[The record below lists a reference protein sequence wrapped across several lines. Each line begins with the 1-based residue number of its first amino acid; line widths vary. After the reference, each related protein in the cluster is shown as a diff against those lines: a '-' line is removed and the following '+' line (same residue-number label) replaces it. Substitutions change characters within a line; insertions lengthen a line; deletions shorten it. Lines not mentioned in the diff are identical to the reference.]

1 MKSTITLLLTFTAT
15 LLSHLPTR
23 SDAFVYP
30 ITPISNTVWKPE
42 QDVTIS
48 WSDDKHAP
56 LLSSNP
62 IFDIFLMTGA
72 DDKQKKLATI
82 ASNVDGGT
90 TTSVKYHVPHVS
102 PPGQI
107 YFLMFQTKDG
117 NGMAWATRFTITDS
131 EGNRGTLRPV
141 IPEGGTINPGGI
153 GAIISSSVKHSKSHA
168 ATVKPAAAL
177 ADPTTTAASVHAPV
191 KATSATTTS
200 VGSGNTQEKNVVV
213 GDAGS
218 HKESS
223 GLKASAG
230 GLMAVAVVVV
240 AGGLQLLGF

>member
-1 MKSTITLLLTFTAT
+1 MKSTIAFLLTLTAT
-15 LLSHLPTR
+15 LLSHLPTP

-30 ITPISNTVWKPE
+30 KTPISNTVWKPE

-48 WSDDKHAP
+48 WHDDKHAP
-56 LLSSNP
+56 LLSSSP

-117 NGMAWATRFTITDS
+117 SGMAWATRFTITDS
-131 EGNRGTLRPV
+131 EGNPGTLRPV

-153 GAIISSSVKHSKSHA
+153 GAIISSSAKHRKSSA
-168 ATVKPAAAL
+168 AAAKPAAAF
-177 ADPTTTAASVHAPV
+177 ADRTATAAGAHAPV
-191 KATSATTTS
+191 KAANAPAAS
-200 VGSGNTQEKNVVV
+200 VGGGNTQEENVVV
-213 GDAGS
+213 GGASS

-223 GLKASAG
+223 ALKASAG
-230 GLMAVAVVVV
+230 GLMAVAAVVVIS
-240 AGGLQLLGF
+240 GLQFLGF

>member
-1 MKSTITLLLTFTAT
+1 MKSTITLFLTLTAT
-15 LLSHLPTR
+15 LLSHLPTP

-30 ITPISNTVWKPE
+30 NTPIGNTVWKPE

-90 TTSVKYHVPHVS
+90 TTSVKYHVPHVN

-131 EGNRGTLRPV
+131 KGNPGTLRPV
-141 IPEGGTINPGGI
+141 IPEGETINPGGI
-153 GAIISSSVKHSKSHA
+153 GAIVSSSVKHSKS
-168 ATVKPAAAL
+168 PAAAAKHAAAL
-177 ADPTTTAASVHAPV
+177 PGPIVAAASVHAPL
-191 KATSATTTS
+191 KAASVTAAS
-200 VGSGNTQEKNVVV
+200 VGGGNTQEEDVVV
-213 GDAGS
+213 GGASS

-223 GLKASAG
+223 ALKASAG
-230 GLMAVAVVVV
+230 GLMAVAAVVV
-240 AGGLQLLGF
+240 ASGLQFLGF